1 VVKWLEIIGEAANH
15 ITEETKNKNS
25 DVDWQRIVA
34 LRNLVVHEYFR
45 VDYRIIWDIA
55 TNMLKQ
61 LKTSIDK
68 IEIVN

>member
-1 VVKWLEIIGEAANH
+1 VKWLEIIGEAANH